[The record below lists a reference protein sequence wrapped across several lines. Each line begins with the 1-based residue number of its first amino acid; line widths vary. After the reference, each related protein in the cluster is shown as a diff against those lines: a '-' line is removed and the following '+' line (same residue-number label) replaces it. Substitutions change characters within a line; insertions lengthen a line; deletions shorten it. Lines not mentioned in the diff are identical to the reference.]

1 MTAVTPDFVRQCLD
15 AESEGDA
22 ALFLAMF
29 GRHVRYCTN
38 EATWYVYADS
48 LWRRDE
54 AMLVFALV
62 SHVVDAYGA
71 ERNRLAAEAETA
83 ASPEDAEARQ
93 RANAKRMAKID
104 RRIKHL
110 RNPAGRNACLEFSW
124 KGKPV
129 AVTSADFDAVP
140 YLLGVRNGT
149 LDLRTG
155 MLLASRPE
163 DMITRQAGCAYVE
176 WDKCPPAQ
184 RDVVTGFF
192 ADIWGDDADKIE
204 FARRLLGQALIGEVV
219 NHVFPFFLGRRA
231 RNGKSV
237 LCTLLL
243 HVFGDYGITFNAE
256 MLYASYSRNG
266 SVDPDT
272 VEFDGA
278 RLAIS
283 SEVTD
288 GAVFSADRIKRMTGG
303 DKLKGRNP
311 YELNRTFKPSH
322 LMIMLGNHEPTAP
335 SGDPGFWDR
344 TLLFDFP
351 YKFTYAPDPDPAKKE
366 RQRIDRYEDVLIA
379 ADEAFLAWL
388 VAGAVAYQ
396 ADGRRLRPPES
407 VVKATKEYQVDSDWI
422 TQWANACTKEA
433 PAAETRVS
441 VLYNVFV
448 IWYGEN
454 VNNRHIPSQ
463 IRFSKKLRE
472 TGMWPWTR
480 KADAVYF
487 QGVELDPVW
496 ARRLWDNNEGGGYVE

>member
-22 ALFLAMF
+22 ALLLAMF
-29 GRHVRYCTN
+29 RRVVRYCTN
-38 EATWYVYADS
+38 EATWYVYADG

-71 ERNRLAAEAETA
+71 EYNRAAEI
-83 ASPEDAEARQ
+83 EDEDIRARRQ
-93 RANAKRMAKID
+93 TKIE
-104 RRIKHL
+104 RRIKSL
-110 RNPAGRNACLEFSW
+110 RKPAGRNACLEFAW
-124 KGKPV
+124 KGKPI
-129 AVTSADFDAVP
+129 AVTSADFDATP

-155 MLLASRPE
+155 MLLESRPE
-163 DMITRQAGCAYVE
+163 DMITRQTGCAYRDWAE
-176 WDKCPPAQ
+176 IPQEQ
-184 RDVVTGFF
+184 RDVVTTFF
-192 ADIWGDDADKIE
+192 SDIWGDDADKIE

-219 NHVFPFFLGRRA
+219 NHVFPFFLGRRS

-243 HVFGDYGITFNAE
+243 HVWGDYGITFNAE
-256 MLYASYSRNG
+256 MLYASFNSRAN
-266 SVDPDT
+266 SVDPDI

-303 DKLKGRNP
+303 DRLKGRNP

-335 SGDPGFWDR
+335 VGDPGFWER
-344 TLLFDFP
+344 TLLFEFP

-379 ADEAFLAWL
+379 ADEAFLAWF
-388 VAGAVAYQ
+388 VAGAIAYQ

-407 VVKATKEYQVDSDWI
+407 VVKATKEYQEDSDWI
-422 TQWANACTKEA
+422 TQWASACTVES
-433 PAAETRVS
+433 PAAKTRS
-441 VLYNVFV
+441 STLYNIFV
-448 IWYGEN
+448 IWYREN

-463 IRFSKKLRE
+463 TRFGKKMRE
-472 TGMWPWTR
+472 TGRWEWKR
-480 KADAVYF
+480 ESDATYF
-487 QGVELDPVW
+487 YGLEPDPVW
-496 ARRLWDNNEGGGYVE
+496 ARRLWEGGTEGGYVD

>member
-1 MTAVTPDFVRQCLD
+1 MVPPVPDMSTVTPDFVRQCLD

-29 GRHVRYCTN
+29 RSVVRYCTN

-71 ERNRLAAEAETA
+71 EYNRAAEIKD
-83 ASPEDAEARQ
+83 EDIRARRQ
-93 RANAKRMAKID
+93 AKIE
-104 RRIKHL
+104 RRIKAL
-110 RNPAGRNACLEFSW
+110 RKPAGRNACLEFSW
-124 KGKPV
+124 KGREI
-129 AVTSADFDAVP
+129 ACTSADFDADP
-140 YLLGVRNGT
+140 YLLGVKNGT
-149 LDLRTG
+149 LDLRSG
-155 MLLASRPE
+155 MLLAPRPE

-176 WDKCPPAQ
+176 WAKVPPAQ
-184 RDVVTGFF
+184 QAVVTGFF
-192 ADIWGDDADKIE
+192 ADIWGDDPDKIE
-204 FARRLLGQALIGEVV
+204 FARRLFGQALIGEVV

-256 MLYASYSRNG
+256 MLYASFNSRAN
-266 SVDPDT
+266 SVDPDI

-311 YELNRTFKPSH
+311 YELNRTFRPTH
-322 LMIMLGNHEPTAP
+322 TMIMLGNHEPTAP
-335 SGDPGFWDR
+335 AGDPGFWDR
-344 TLLFDFP
+344 TLLFEFP
-351 YKFTYAPDPDPAKKE
+351 YKFTYSPDPDPARME
-366 RQRIDRYEDVLIA
+366 RQRIDRYEDVLIS
-379 ADEAFLAWL
+379 ADEAFLAWI
-388 VAGAVAYQ
+388 VAGCIAYQ

-407 VVKATKEYQVDSDWI
+407 VVKATREYQEESDWLG
-422 TQWANACTKEA
+422 QWAAACTVEN
-433 PAAETRVS
+433 PAAKTRS
-441 VLYNVFV
+441 STLYNIFV
-448 IWYGEN
+448 IWYRDN
-454 VNNRHIPSQ
+454 INNRHVPTQ
-463 IRFSKKLRE
+463 TRFGKKMRE
-472 TGMWPWTR
+472 TGRWTWKR
-480 KADAVYF
+480 ESDATYF
-487 QGVELDPVW
+487 YGIEPDPVW
-496 ARRLWDNNEGGGYVE
+496 ARRLWEDGAEGGGYVD